1 MVAEPIVRAIL
12 SPQRATGF
20 VEEQG
25 ACRMVPR
32 QGSFEHPDIIL
43 AKGEPWILFGSTA
56 RALNQVYLAFRAC
69 PDVGDLRFGHEVGR
83 KRGDRLRS
91 SGPSRC
97 NADVV
102 DPRALVPS
110 GATEAARQRI
120 EDPAAQSFTCVGQ
133 CNHDAEGRSPCGEIA
148 GAVDRVTWAQQ
159 FDAMFL
165 NQIELTAHL
174 AKGMT
179 GRRWGRIVSIAST
192 SVQEPI
198 PGLVY
203 SNALRAG
210 LQGYLKSLSDEVAAQ
225 GVTVNTVAPGSFAT
239 ERTHSLD
246 AAAAQR
252 SGRSHAD
259 IAAEGAAGIPARRY
273 GEPAEFGAMV
283 AFLCSQASSYTTG
296 AFFRVDGG
304 SSRGGV

>member
-1 MVAEPIVRAIL
+1 MDLGIAGKRALILGASQGLGAASAAALATEGVAVTLLARSAAKLQDRVAEIAAKGGIATSLVADLTRSADLAAILGDALGYDILVLNAPPPPPVRAD
-12 SPQRATGF
+12 T
-20 VEEQG
+20 
-25 ACRMVPR
+25 
-32 QGSFEHPDIIL
+32 
-43 AKGEPWILFGSTA
+43 
-56 RALNQVYLAFRAC
+56 
-69 PDVGDLRFGHEVGR
+69 
-83 KRGDRLRS
+83 
-91 SGPSRC
+91 
-97 NADVV
+97 
-102 DPRALVPS
+102 
-110 GATEAARQRI
+110 
-120 EDPAAQSFTCVGQ
+120 
-133 CNHDAEGRSPCGEIA
+133 
-148 GAVDRVTWAQQ
+148 VDRAVWSQQ

-165 NQIELTAHL
+165 NQIDLTAHL
-174 AKGMT
+174 VKGMT
-179 GRRWGRIVSIAST
+179 ARGWGRIISIAST

-283 AFLCSQASSYTTG
+283 AFLCSQASAYTTG

-304 SSRGGV
+304 SSRGGI